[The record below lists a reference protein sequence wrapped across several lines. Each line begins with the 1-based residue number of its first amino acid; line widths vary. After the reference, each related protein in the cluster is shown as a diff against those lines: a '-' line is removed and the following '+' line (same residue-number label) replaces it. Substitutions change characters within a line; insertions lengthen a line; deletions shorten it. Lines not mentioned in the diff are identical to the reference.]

1 MYCGTVQELEEKL
14 QTFVDGKEETEA
26 FFRGQSNRNKET
38 RAIFT
43 EDEDMAMAIDAWIR
57 KRKYAKL
64 ADLWVKGVA
73 IQWNTLY
80 GETKPR
86 LISLPSYPFAKDR
99 YWVPAKG
106 HLEPDKKELVDARKS
121 APHVFD
127 KTMEFE
133 PVWLNSASDTN
144 GCHPEQ
150 SRDSR
155 FGS

>member
-1 MYCGTVQELEEKL
+1 MDERLACIAGTVQELEEKL

-38 RAIFT
+38 QAIFT

-106 HLEPDKKELVDARKS
+106 HLEPDKKELVDAREKRT
-121 APHVFD
+121 ACF
-127 KTMEFE
+127 
-133 PVWLNSASDTN
+133 
-144 GCHPEQ
+144 
-150 SRDSR
+150 
-155 FGS
+155 